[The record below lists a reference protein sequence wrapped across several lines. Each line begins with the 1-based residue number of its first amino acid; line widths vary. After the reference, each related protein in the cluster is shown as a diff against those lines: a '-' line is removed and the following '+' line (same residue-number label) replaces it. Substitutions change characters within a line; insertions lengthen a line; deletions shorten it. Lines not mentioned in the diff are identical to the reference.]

1 MLVDQFCPVRSHG
14 SGNYVIRNMILC
26 KHQLIY
32 LWLRILFQY
41 FLPPQCLRKIPRQVQ
56 YIAIPQKLSNF
67 PKSLPSFIPTRNNS
81 LSMNRYRQMDR
92 EKKKKKCNFLY
103 ALPNPFGYSGLMI
116 CRYVNWIN
124 ELGIKLSQSKNF
136 IIID

>member
-1 MLVDQFCPVRSHG
+1 MLVDQFYPVRSHG

-41 FLPPQCLRKIPRQVQ
+41 FLPAQCLRKIPR

-81 LSMNRYRQMDR
+81 LSVNRYRQMDR
-92 EKKKKKCNFLY
+92 EKKCNVLY

-124 ELGIKLSQSKNF
+124 ELGIKLSQSKIF